1 MRGLLVCCDSLDLL
15 VIVYFVQYLVVAMSK
30 GKPLRSRKKTTYRK
44 STSTVDVEKYPSPIS
59 VRVALEPTKVT
70 SEELVLRPDLI
81 DDLFSEQLLNEL
93 HSLPQDWWVRWHRDA
108 HWILEEK
115 HAWREQVSTW
125 GRLLQ
130 QVESAFQMSINAS
143 RLNRFSDP
151 EDFKPFHHDASAII
165 PSRAKD
171 QNVSVVLCLGVGRPV
186 RFYHSGSRSTLD
198 FHIAHK
204 GAYAFGAGLNSRWMH
219 GVGKGEMTNRISI
232 AFWGWTDA

>member
-1 MRGLLVCCDSLDLL
+1 MRGKV
-15 VIVYFVQYLVVAMSK
+15 K
-30 GKPLRSRKKTTYRK
+30 RSYRK

-59 VRVALEPTKVT
+59 VRVALEPIKVEL
-70 SEELVLRPDLI
+70 EELVLRPNLI
-81 DDLFSEQLLNEL
+81 EDSFAEQLLNEL
-93 HSLPQDWWVRWHRDA
+93 DALPRDWWARWHRDA

-171 QNVSVVLCLGVGRPV
+171 QNTSVVLCLGEGRPV

-198 FHIAHK
+198 FHIAHR